1 MYDIH
6 NCLTVTVDN
15 CTFAHNFGSGISVE
29 PFRGNTGSLS
39 ITYNNFDSRLHINPT
54 VFVGNCMFI
63 NNTAVASKT
72 LNTDRI
78 FSSGI
83 LSGRGGGM
91 AVFVLEN
98 VFAVSVK
105 IHDCYYYGNEVSSYG
120 GGCYILFRGDGTHSV
135 VLEDNVYDSNM
146 AALGGSGVILVG
158 VDVSGTMLFHSYV
171 VKRCMFRNNIGNIGA
186 ALYYFITFG
195 GGRSNILLIE
205 DCYFVKN
212 SFLVDRSE
220 SFGAAIAVDF
230 EENHEQKISTI
241 TNRID
246 NW

>member
-29 PFRGNTGSLS
+29 PFRGNTGGLS

-54 VFVGNCMFI
+54 VFVSNSMFI

-78 FSSGI
+78 YSSGI

-91 AVFVLEN
+91 GVFVRED

-120 GGCYILFRGDGTHSV
+120 GGCYVLFRGGSNHSI

-146 AALGGSGVILVG
+146 AALGGAGVILSG
-158 VDVSGTMLFHSYV
+158 VDVSGTMLFHSYMYA

-186 ALYYFITFG
+186 ALYY
-195 GGRSNILLIE
+195 GGRLNNILSIE

-220 SFGAAIAVDF
+220 SFGAAIAVYF

-241 TNRID
+241 KNRID

>member
-15 CTFAHNFGSGISVE
+15 CTFAHNFGSGISFE
-29 PFRGNTGSLS
+29 SFRGNTGGLS
-39 ITYNNFDSRLHINPT
+39 ITYNNFDSRLHLNPT
-54 VFVGNCMFI
+54 VIVGNSMFI

-72 LNTDRI
+72 FNTDQI
-78 FSSGI
+78 FTSGI
-83 LSGRGGGM
+83 LTGRGGGM
-91 AVFVLEN
+91 AVFVLED
-98 VFAVSVK
+98 VFGVSVK

-120 GGCYILFRGDGTHSV
+120 GGCYVLLRGAGGHSA
-135 VLEDNVYDSNM
+135 VLEDNLYDSNM

-158 VDVSGTMLFHSYV
+158 VDVSGAMFHSYA

-195 GGRSNILLIE
+195 GGRSNILSIE

-230 EENHEQKISTI
+230 EENHGQKGSTV
-241 TNRID
+241 TNRIN